1 MEASAATSTGNTLS
15 KETYLQKRPTYKR
28 DLLTLQAMEAT
39 AATQDAEAALVAA
52 RAEKKVSKRTYKR
65 DKP

>member
-1 MEASAATSTGNTLS
+1 M
-15 KETYLQKRPTYKR
+15 
-28 DLLTLQAMEAT
+28 QAMEAT